1 MQMYAMMR
9 SCAHRLLTGT
19 NISAADNFRAGSSEI
34 KHMANCAQPPAA
46 REHVLQDQSMH
57 AHGGSKQASAAGG
70 TDEICSNLH
79 GMAGSP
85 LADAR
90 QVLPQLPQVEAQAV
104 LGPAVH

>member
-1 MQMYAMMR
+1 
-9 SCAHRLLTGT
+9 
-19 NISAADNFRAGSSEI
+19 
-34 KHMANCAQPPAA
+34 
-46 REHVLQDQSMH
+46 MH

-70 TDEICSNLH
+70 TDEICSNLD